1 MATGLAEAGADVVIV
16 SRNEDEL
23 KSTAQDISESTGS
36 RAVYVTADLSQRG
49 EPQRVIERA
58 RELVGP
64 IDILVNNAGSY
75 VVQTIEE
82 ITDEAWDSTIEL
94 NLTVAM
100 ALTRAVV
107 PDMSERLWGRIINI
121 SSCVAFRGRA
131 GRTAYAV
138 SKTGLNG
145 LTRASARDLG
155 KFGITVNAIAPGF
168 FPSDLSARIVS
179 EEVRDQYINR
189 AVLGRAGKPDELLGA
204 ALLFASD
211 AGSFITGQTLVV
223 DGGLLLG

>member
-16 SRNEDEL
+16 SRSEDEL
-23 KSTAQDISESTGS
+23 KSTAEEIGERTKS
-36 RAVYVTADLSQRG
+36 RVAYVAADLSQRG
-49 EPQRVIERA
+49 EPQRVVDRA
-58 RELVGP
+58 HELAGP

-75 VVQTIEE
+75 LIQTIDE

-94 NLTVAM
+94 NLTVSM
-100 ALTRAVV
+100 ALTRAVI
-107 PDMSERLWGRIINI
+107 PKMSERRWGRIINI
-121 SSCVAFRGRA
+121 SSSVAFRGRA
-131 GRTAYAV
+131 GRTAYAA

-145 LTRASARDLG
+145 LTRANARDLG

-179 EEVRDQYINR
+179 EEVRNQYINR
-189 AVLGRAGKPDELLGA
+189 AALGRAGIPDELLGA